1 MPVQADILRPPTLIG
16 ERRLRTRWVLIVVPA
31 LILIFWL
38 QMLHAISGQ
47 SLTWDEGDHIFA
59 GYESLK
65 THDFGLNPEHP
76 PMVKMIGALPLLPL
90 DLKVPTIGHRFFK
103 DEAYMHGRELLFHNG
118 PDDGGHYSANTLI
131 FRARLFASVF
141 SLFAAVLVFLGT
153 TEMFSLTAGLIALTL
168 FCFEP
173 NLVAHGAYVT
183 TDMAASCTIF
193 ATIYA
198 FWRWVKVPSTT
209 RLLTTGL
216 TGGIALAAKHSTILL
231 APMLLLLAAMVLY
244 DQRRKDSAAS
254 ALRITL
260 ARMIIALAVITVVAV
275 VVLWAFYGF
284 RFSARPAGLA
294 LSPSLADYVKPL
306 APREAHGILFLA
318 QWHLLP
324 ESYLYSL
331 ADVRLVAN
339 GMPSFLLGRV
349 YAHGTW
355 MYFPIVFLIK
365 STLSMLALLALTL
378 FAIARRWLR
387 PSLELAFVL
396 IPPIIYML
404 VSMGSHL
411 NIGARHILPVYLFCC
426 VIAGAGAAA
435 LLRAHRTQKS
445 RERWTLAIIALLIFH
460 VATTV
465 HASPNYISYANEAW
479 GGPTQTYRYLS
490 DSNTDWAQQLIAV
503 SAELRARRVQH
514 CYIAYFATP
523 FILPADYGIPCDPI
537 PSADSHFLRASKP
550 TPSILAG
557 PVLISA
563 GDLNGFEFG
572 SNVLNPYES
581 FRSLQPTEFIQNGV
595 FWFDGTFTVP
605 LASALPHVELSNLA
619 LSHHDIPQA
628 LAEAQQAQ
636 LLAPG
641 EVEPELALGDALAA
655 AGRTDEARAAYS
667 RAGQKIET
675 MEPDARQIW
684 QKRLSDKLAALPAH

>member
-1 MPVQADILRPPTLIG
+1 MLLT
-16 ERRLRTRWVLIVVPA
+16 VPA
-31 LILIFWL
+31 LILIYWL
-38 QMLHAISGQ
+38 QMLHAVSGQ

-90 DLKVPTIGHRFFK
+90 DLKVPTLGHRFFK
-103 DEAYMHGRELLFHNG
+103 DEAYMDGRELLFHNG
-118 PDDGGHYSANTLI
+118 PADGGHYSADTLI

-141 SLFAAVLVFLGT
+141 SLLAAVLVFLGT

-173 NLVAHGAYVT
+173 NLVAHGAYVA

-198 FWRWVKVPSTT
+198 FWRWVKVPSTA
-209 RLLTTGL
+209 RLLAAGL
-216 TGGIALAAKHSTILL
+216 AGGIALAAKHSTILL
-231 APMLLLLAAMVLY
+231 APMLLLLACAVLY
-244 DQRRKDSAAS
+244 SERRKNPDAPAA
-254 ALRITL
+254 RISGIHMFT
-260 ARMIIALAVITVVAV
+260 ALAVITVVAV
-275 VVLWAFYGF
+275 VVLWSFYGF
-284 RFSARPAGLA
+284 RYNARPTGLA
-294 LSPSLADYVKPL
+294 LFPSLADYVKPL
-306 APREAHGILFLA
+306 APHEAGGILFLA
-318 QWHLLP
+318 HRHLLP
-324 ESYLYSL
+324 ESYLYGL
-331 ADVRLVAN
+331 ADVRIMAN

-355 MYFPIVFLIK
+355 IYFPILFLIK
-365 STLSMLALLALTL
+365 STLSMLTLLAITL
-378 FAIARRWLR
+378 FAVGRRWLR

-396 IPPIIYML
+396 IPPTVYML

-435 LLRAHRTQKS
+435 LLRAQRAHKS
-445 RERWTLAIIALLIFH
+445 RERWTLAVIALLIFH

-479 GGPTQTYRYLS
+479 GGPTQTHRYLS

-503 SAELRARRVQH
+503 SAELRAQNIQH
-514 CYIAYFATP
+514 CYIAYFAAP
-523 FILPADYGIPCDPI
+523 FILPSDYGIPCDLLPT
-537 PSADSHFLRASKP
+537 PDSHFTRTSKP
-550 TPSILAG
+550 TPSILQG

-563 GDLNGFEFG
+563 GDLNSFELG
-572 SNVLNPYES
+572 SSVLNPYES
-581 FRSLQPTEFIQNGV
+581 FRSLQPTRFIQNGV

-605 LASALPHVELSNLA
+605 LASALPHVELSTLA
-619 LSHHDIPQA
+619 LKQHNLPQA
-628 LAEAQQAQ
+628 FAEAQQAQ

-641 EVEPELALGDALAA
+641 EVEPELAFGDALAA

-667 RAGQKIET
+667 RADQKIET

-684 QKRLSDKLAALPAH
+684 QKKLSDRLSALPAR

>member
-1 MPVQADILRPPTLIG
+1 MRN
-16 ERRLRTRWVLIVVPA
+16 RWALIVAPT

-38 QMLHAISGQ
+38 QMLHAIRGQ

-90 DLKVPTIGHRFFK
+90 DLKVPTLGHRFFK
-103 DEAYMHGRELLFHNG
+103 TEAYMGGRELLFRNG
-118 PDDGGHYSANTLI
+118 PADGGHYDSRTLV

-141 SLFAAVLVFLGT
+141 SLLAAVLVFLGT
-153 TEMFSLTAGLIALTL
+153 TEMFSLTAGIIALTL

-173 NLVAHGAYVT
+173 NLIAHGAYVT

-198 FWRWVKVPSTT
+198 FWRWVKVPSNA

-216 TGGIALAAKHSTILL
+216 IGGLALAAKHSTILL
-231 APMLLLLAAMVLY
+231 ALMLFLLAAAVLY
-244 DQRRKDSAAS
+244 DQHRKKPAPPTS
-254 ALRITL
+254 RITIT
-260 ARMIIALAVITVVAV
+260 RMITALAVITGIAV
-275 VVLWAFYGF
+275 VILWAFYGF

-294 LSPSLADYVKPL
+294 LSPPLADYVKPL
-306 APREAHGILFLA
+306 APSEARGILFLA
-318 QWHLLP
+318 HWHLLP
-324 ESYLYSL
+324 ESYLYGL

-339 GMPSFLLGRV
+339 GMPSFFLGHV

-355 MYFPIVFLIK
+355 MYFPILFLIK

-378 FAIARRWLR
+378 VAIARRWLR
-387 PSLELAFVL
+387 TSLELAFVL
-396 IPPIIYML
+396 IPPAAYML

-435 LLRAHRTQKS
+435 LLHAQRTQKS
-445 RERWTLAIIALLIFH
+445 RERWTLAVIALLIFH

-465 HASPNYISYANEAW
+465 HTSPNYISYSNEAW

-503 SAELRARRVQH
+503 SAELRARNVQH

-523 FILPADYGIPCDPI
+523 FILPADYGIPCDLI
-537 PSADSHFLRASKP
+537 PTPDSHFSRTSKP
-550 TPSILAG
+550 IPTILEG

-563 GDLNGFEFG
+563 GDLNGFELG
-572 SNVLNPYES
+572 SSVLNPYES
-581 FRSLQPTEFIQNGV
+581 FRSLQPTRFIQNGV

-605 LASALPHVELSNLA
+605 LASALPNVESSALA
-619 LSHHDIPQA
+619 LKRHDIPQA
-628 LAEAQQAQ
+628 LAEAQQAE

-641 EVEPELALGDALAA
+641 EIEPELALGDTLTA
-655 AGRTDEARAAYS
+655 AGRTDEARAAYT
-667 RAGQKIET
+667 RASQKIET

-684 QKRLSDKLAALPAH
+684 RKELSDKLARLAPL

>member
-1 MPVQADILRPPTLIG
+1 MRCDSPPCYASSAILSPG
-16 ERRLRTRWVLIVVPA
+16 ESRLRTRWVLIVVPV

-38 QMLHAISGQ
+38 QMLHAIRGE

-76 PMVKMIGALPLLPL
+76 PIVKMIGALPLLSL
-90 DLKVPTIGHRFFK
+90 DLKVPTVGHRFFK
-103 DEAYMHGRELLFHNG
+103 TEAYMDGRELLFHNG
-118 PDDGGHYSANTLI
+118 PADGGHYGANTLV

-173 NLVAHGAYVT
+173 NLLAHGAYVT

-193 ATIYA
+193 TAIYA
-198 FWRWVKVPSTT
+198 FWRWVKVPSTG
-209 RLLTTGL
+209 RLLTAGL
-216 TGGIALAAKHSTILL
+216 VAGLALAAKHSTILL
-231 APMLLLLAAMVLY
+231 APMLLLLAAATLY
-244 DQRRKDSAAS
+244 TQRRKDPAAS
-254 ALRITL
+254 SPPITL
-260 ARMIIALAVITVVAV
+260 PRMIAAFAIITGVAVI
-275 VVLWAFYGF
+275 VLWAFYGF

-294 LSPSLADYVKPL
+294 LSPSLANYVKPL
-306 APREAHGILFLA
+306 AANEARGILLLA
-318 QWHLLP
+318 HWHLLP
-324 ESYLYSL
+324 ESYLYGL

-339 GMPSFLLGRV
+339 DMPSFLLGRV

-387 PSLELAFVL
+387 PSLSLAFVL
-396 IPPIIYML
+396 IPPIFYML

-426 VIAGAGAAA
+426 VIAGAGVAA
-435 LLRAHRTQKS
+435 LLRHG
-445 RERWTLAIIALLIFH
+445 ERWTLAVVALLIFH
-460 VATTV
+460 IATTV

-503 SAELRARRVQH
+503 SAELRARNIQH

-523 FILPADYGIPCDPI
+523 FILPADYGIPCDLI
-537 PSADSHFLRASKP
+537 PTFDSHVTTASKP
-550 TPSILAG
+550 TPAILAG

-572 SNVLNPYES
+572 SSVLNPYES
-581 FRSLQPTEFIQNGV
+581 FRSLHSTEFIQNGV

-605 LASALPHVELSNLA
+605 LASALPHVELSTLA
-619 LSHHDIPQA
+619 LKQHNIPQA
-628 LAEAQQAQ
+628 VAEAQQAE

-641 EVEPELALGDALAA
+641 EIEPELALGDALAA
-655 AGRTDEARAAYS
+655 AGNAPDARTAYTRAS
-667 RAGQKIET
+667 IKVET
-675 MEPDARQIW
+675 MEPDAAKIW
-684 QKRLSDKLAALPAH
+684 RNKLFEKLAALSAH

>member
-1 MPVQADILRPPTLIG
+1 MQ
-16 ERRLRTRWVLIVVPA
+16 TRWVLIVVPA

-38 QMLHAISGQ
+38 QMLHAIRGE

-76 PMVKMIGALPLLPL
+76 PMVKMIGALPLLSL
-90 DLKVPTIGHRFFK
+90 ELRVPAVGHRFFK
-103 DEAYMHGRELLFHNG
+103 EEAYMDGRELLFHNG
-118 PDDGGHYSANTLI
+118 PADGGHYDANTLI

-141 SLFAAVLVFLGT
+141 SLIAAVLIFLGT
-153 TEMFSLTAGLIALTL
+153 TEMFSLTAGLIALVL

-173 NLVAHGAYVT
+173 NLIAHGAFVT

-198 FWRWVKVPSTT
+198 FWRWVKVPSAA
-209 RLLTTGL
+209 RLLTAGL
-216 TGGIALAAKHSTILL
+216 VGGFALAAKHSTILL
-231 APMLLLLAAMVLY
+231 APMLLLLAAVVLY
-244 DQRRKDSAAS
+244 DQRRKDHTPSP
-254 ALRITL
+254 LRITP
-260 ARMIIALAVITVVAV
+260 ARMITALAVITGVAV
-275 VVLWAFYGF
+275 IVLWAFYGF

-294 LSPSLADYVKPL
+294 LTPSLADYIKPL

-318 QWHLLP
+318 HWHLLP
-324 ESYLYSL
+324 ESYLYGL
-331 ADVRLVAN
+331 ADVRRVAN
-339 GMPSFLLGRV
+339 DMPSFLLGRV

-365 STLSMLALLALTL
+365 STLPMLALLALTL

-396 IPPIIYML
+396 IPPIVYML

-435 LLRAHRTQKS
+435 LLRAQQTRKS
-445 RERWTLAIIALLIFH
+445 HERWTLTVMALLIFH
-460 VATTV
+460 VATTL

-503 SAELRARRVQH
+503 SAELRARGVQH

-523 FILPADYGIPCDPI
+523 FILPSDYGIPCDLI
-537 PSADSHFLRASKP
+537 PTFDSHIVNASKP
-550 TPSILAG
+550 TPSIFEG
-557 PVLISA
+557 PILISA

-572 SNVLNPYES
+572 SSVLNPYES
-581 FRSLQPTEFIQNGV
+581 FRSIKSTEFIQNGV
-595 FWFDGTFTVP
+595 FWFEGTFTVP
-605 LASALPHVELSNLA
+605 LASALPHVELSTLA
-619 LSHHDIPQA
+619 LEHHDIPQA
-628 LAEAQQAQ
+628 VAEAQQAEQ
-636 LLAPG
+636 LAPG
-641 EVEPELALGDALAA
+641 EVEPELALGDALTA
-655 AGRTDEARAAYS
+655 AGNATEARAAYT
-667 RAGQKIET
+667 RAGEKIET
-675 MEPDARQIW
+675 MEPDARQTW
-684 QKRLSDKLAALPAH
+684 RRNLADKLAALPTH

>member
-1 MPVQADILRPPTLIG
+1 LRN
-16 ERRLRTRWVLIVVPA
+16 RWALIVAPT

-38 QMLHAISGQ
+38 QMLHAIRGQ

-90 DLKVPTIGHRFFK
+90 DLKVPTLGHRFFK
-103 DEAYMHGRELLFHNG
+103 TEAYMGGRELLFRNG
-118 PDDGGHYSANTLI
+118 PADGGHYDSRTLV

-141 SLFAAVLVFLGT
+141 SLLAAVLVFLGT
-153 TEMFSLTAGLIALTL
+153 TEMFSLTAGIIALTL

-173 NLVAHGAYVT
+173 NLIAHGAYVT

-198 FWRWVKVPSTT
+198 FWRWVKVPSNA

-216 TGGIALAAKHSTILL
+216 IGGLALAAKHSTILL
-231 APMLLLLAAMVLY
+231 ALMLFLLAAAVLY
-244 DQRRKDSAAS
+244 DQHRKKPAPPTS
-254 ALRITL
+254 RITIT
-260 ARMIIALAVITVVAV
+260 RMITALAVITGIAV
-275 VVLWAFYGF
+275 VILWAFYGF

-294 LSPSLADYVKPL
+294 LSPPLADYVKPL
-306 APREAHGILFLA
+306 APSEARGILFLA
-318 QWHLLP
+318 HWHLLP
-324 ESYLYSL
+324 ESYLYGL

-339 GMPSFLLGRV
+339 GMPSFFLGHV

-355 MYFPIVFLIK
+355 MYFPILFLIK

-378 FAIARRWLR
+378 VAIARRWLR
-387 PSLELAFVL
+387 TSLELAFVL
-396 IPPIIYML
+396 IPPAAYML

-435 LLRAHRTQKS
+435 LLHAQRTQKS
-445 RERWTLAIIALLIFH
+445 RERWTLAVIALLIFH

-465 HASPNYISYANEAW
+465 HTSPNYISYSNEAW

-503 SAELRARRVQH
+503 SAELRARNVQH

-523 FILPADYGIPCDPI
+523 FILPADYGIPCDLI
-537 PSADSHFLRASKP
+537 PTPDSHFSRTSKP
-550 TPSILAG
+550 IPTILEG

-563 GDLNGFEFG
+563 GDLNGFELG
-572 SNVLNPYES
+572 SSVLNPYES
-581 FRSLQPTEFIQNGV
+581 FRSLQPTRFIQNGV

-605 LASALPHVELSNLA
+605 LASALPNVESSALA
-619 LSHHDIPQA
+619 LKRHDIPQA
-628 LAEAQQAQ
+628 LAEAQQAE

-641 EVEPELALGDALAA
+641 EIEPELALGDTLTA
-655 AGRTDEARAAYS
+655 AGRTDEARAAYT
-667 RAGQKIET
+667 RASQKIET

-684 QKRLSDKLAALPAH
+684 RKELSDKLARLAPL

>member
-1 MPVQADILRPPTLIG
+1 M
-16 ERRLRTRWVLIVVPA
+16 LIVVPA

-38 QMLHAISGQ
+38 QMLHAIRGE

-76 PMVKMIGALPLLPL
+76 PMVKMIGALPLLSL
-90 DLKVPTIGHRFFK
+90 ELRVPAVGHRFFK
-103 DEAYMHGRELLFHNG
+103 EEAYMDGRELLFHNG
-118 PDDGGHYSANTLI
+118 PADGGHYDANTLI

-141 SLFAAVLVFLGT
+141 SLIAAVLIFLGT
-153 TEMFSLTAGLIALTL
+153 TEMFSLTAGLIALVL

-173 NLVAHGAYVT
+173 NLIAHGAFVT

-198 FWRWVKVPSTT
+198 FWRWVKVPSAA
-209 RLLTTGL
+209 RLLTAGL
-216 TGGIALAAKHSTILL
+216 VGGFALAAKHSTILL
-231 APMLLLLAAMVLY
+231 APMLLLLAAVVLY
-244 DQRRKDSAAS
+244 DQRRKDHTPSP
-254 ALRITL
+254 LRITP
-260 ARMIIALAVITVVAV
+260 ARMITALAVITGVAV
-275 VVLWAFYGF
+275 IVLWAFYGF

-294 LSPSLADYVKPL
+294 LTPSLADYIKPL

-318 QWHLLP
+318 HWHLLP
-324 ESYLYSL
+324 ESYLYGL
-331 ADVRLVAN
+331 ADVRRVAN
-339 GMPSFLLGRV
+339 DMPSFLLGRV

-365 STLSMLALLALTL
+365 STLPMLALLALTL
-378 FAIARRWLR
+378 FAIARHWLR

-396 IPPIIYML
+396 IPPVVYML

-435 LLRAHRTQKS
+435 LLRAQQTRKS
-445 RERWTLAIIALLIFH
+445 RERWTLTVMALLIFH
-460 VATTV
+460 VATTL

-503 SAELRARRVQH
+503 SAELRARGVQH

-523 FILPADYGIPCDPI
+523 FILPSDYGIPCDLI
-537 PSADSHFLRASKP
+537 PTFDSHIVNASKP
-550 TPSILAG
+550 TPSIFEG
-557 PVLISA
+557 PILISA

-572 SNVLNPYES
+572 SSVLNPYES
-581 FRSLQPTEFIQNGV
+581 FRSLHPNEFIQNGV
-595 FWFDGTFTVP
+595 FWFEGTFTVP
-605 LASALPHVELSNLA
+605 LASALPHVELSTLA
-619 LSHHDIPQA
+619 LEHHDIPQA
-628 LAEAQQAQ
+628 VAEAQQAEQ
-636 LLAPG
+636 LAPG
-641 EVEPELALGDALAA
+641 EVEPELALGDALTA
-655 AGRTDEARAAYS
+655 AGNATEARAAYT
-667 RAGQKIET
+667 RAGEKIET
-675 MEPDARQIW
+675 MEPDARQTW
-684 QKRLSDKLAALPAH
+684 RRNLADKLAALPTH

>member
-1 MPVQADILRPPTLIG
+1 
-16 ERRLRTRWVLIVVPA
+16 VLIVVPA

-38 QMLHAISGQ
+38 QMLHAIRGE
-47 SLTWDEGDHIFA
+47 SLTWDEGDHIFS

-76 PMVKMIGALPLLPL
+76 PMVKMIGALPLLSL
-90 DLKVPTIGHRFFK
+90 ELRVPAVGHRFFK
-103 DEAYMHGRELLFHNG
+103 EEAYMDGRELLFHNG
-118 PDDGGHYSANTLI
+118 PADGGHYDANTLI

-141 SLFAAVLVFLGT
+141 SLIAAVLVFLGT
-153 TEMFSLTAGLIALTL
+153 TEMFSLTAGLIALVL

-173 NLVAHGAYVT
+173 NLIAHGAFVT

-198 FWRWVKVPSTT
+198 FWRWVKVPSAA
-209 RLLTTGL
+209 RLLTAGL
-216 TGGIALAAKHSTILL
+216 VGGFALAAKHSTILL
-231 APMLLLLAAMVLY
+231 APMLLLLAAVVLY
-244 DQRRKDSAAS
+244 DQRRKDHTPSP
-254 ALRITL
+254 LRITP
-260 ARMIIALAVITVVAV
+260 ARMITALAVITGVAV
-275 VVLWAFYGF
+275 IVLWAFYGF

-294 LSPSLADYVKPL
+294 LTPSLADYIKPL

-318 QWHLLP
+318 HWHLLP
-324 ESYLYSL
+324 ESYLYGL
-331 ADVRLVAN
+331 ADVRRVAN
-339 GMPSFLLGRV
+339 DMPSFLLGRV

-365 STLSMLALLALTL
+365 STLPMLALLALTL

-396 IPPIIYML
+396 IPPVVYML

-435 LLRAHRTQKS
+435 LLRAQQTRKS
-445 RERWTLAIIALLIFH
+445 RERWTLTVMALLIFH
-460 VATTV
+460 VATTL

-503 SAELRARRVQH
+503 SAELRARGVQH

-523 FILPADYGIPCDPI
+523 FILPSDYGIPCDLI
-537 PSADSHFLRASKP
+537 PTFDSHIVNASKP
-550 TPSILAG
+550 TPSIFEG
-557 PVLISA
+557 PILISA

-572 SNVLNPYES
+572 SSVLNPYES
-581 FRSLQPTEFIQNGV
+581 FRLIKSTEFIQNGV
-595 FWFDGTFTVP
+595 FWFEGTFTVP
-605 LASALPHVELSNLA
+605 LASALPHVELSTLA
-619 LSHHDIPQA
+619 LEHHDIPQA
-628 LAEAQQAQ
+628 VAEAQQAEQ
-636 LLAPG
+636 LAPG
-641 EVEPELALGDALAA
+641 EVEPELALGDALTA
-655 AGRTDEARAAYS
+655 AGNATEARAAYT
-667 RAGQKIET
+667 RAGEKIET
-675 MEPDARQIW
+675 MEPDARQTW
-684 QKRLSDKLAALPAH
+684 RRNLADKLAALPTH

>member
-1 MPVQADILRPPTLIG
+1 MLIA
-16 ERRLRTRWVLIVVPA
+16 VPA

-38 QMLHAISGQ
+38 QMLHAIRGQ

-90 DLKVPTIGHRFFK
+90 DLKVPTVGHRFFK
-103 DEAYMHGRELLFHNG
+103 TEAYFEGRQLLFHNG
-118 PDDGGHYSANTLI
+118 PADGGHYEANTLI
-131 FRARLFASVF
+131 FRARLFASIF
-141 SLFAAVLVFLGT
+141 SLLAAVLVFLGT

-173 NLVAHGAYVT
+173 NLLAHGAYVT

-198 FWRWVKVPSTT
+198 FWRWVKVPSTG
-209 RLLTTGL
+209 RLITTGL
-216 TGGIALAAKHSTILL
+216 VAGLALAAKHSTILL
-231 APMLLLLAAMVLY
+231 APMLLLLAAAALY
-244 DQRRKDSAAS
+244 DRRRKNPAS
-254 ALRITL
+254 SLSRISIT
-260 ARMIIALAVITVVAV
+260 RMITALAVITGVAV
-275 VVLWAFYGF
+275 IVLWAFYGF

-294 LSPSLADYVKPL
+294 LSPPLDVYVRPL
-306 APREAHGILFLA
+306 VPREARGILLLA
-318 QWHLLP
+318 HWHLLP
-324 ESYLYSL
+324 ESYLYGL
-331 ADVRLVAN
+331 ADVRRVAN
-339 GMPSFLLGRV
+339 DMPSFLLGRV
-349 YAHGTW
+349 YSHGTW
-355 MYFPIVFLIK
+355 MYFPIDFLIK

-387 PSLELAFVL
+387 PSLELTFVL
-396 IPPIIYML
+396 IPPVVYML

-435 LLRAHRTQKS
+435 LLRAQQTQKS
-445 RERWTLAIIALLIFH
+445 RERWTLTIIALLIFH
-460 VATTV
+460 IATTL

-490 DSNTDWAQQLIAV
+490 DSNTDWAQQLTAV
-503 SAELRARRVQH
+503 SAELRARNVQH

-523 FILPADYGIPCDPI
+523 FILPSDYGIPCDLI
-537 PSADSHFLRASKP
+537 PTFDSYAMRASKP
-550 TPSILAG
+550 TPSILVG

-572 SNVLNPYES
+572 SSALNPYES
-581 FRSLQPTEFIQNGV
+581 FRSLQPTRFIQNGV

-605 LASALPHVELSNLA
+605 LASALPHVELSSLA
-619 LSHHDIPQA
+619 LEQHDIPQA
-628 LAEAQQAQ
+628 VAEARQAEQ
-636 LLAPG
+636 LAPG
-641 EVEPELALGDALAA
+641 EIEPELALGDALAA
-655 AGRTDEARAAYS
+655 AGQPNDARAAYT
-667 RAGQKIET
+667 RAGLKIET

-684 QKRLSDKLAALPAH
+684 RNKLSERLAALPTH

>member
-1 MPVQADILRPPTLIG
+1 MRN
-16 ERRLRTRWVLIVVPA
+16 RWALIVAPT

-38 QMLHAISGQ
+38 QMLHAIRGQ

-90 DLKVPTIGHRFFK
+90 DLKVPTLGHRFFK
-103 DEAYMHGRELLFHNG
+103 TEAYMGGRELLFRNG
-118 PDDGGHYSANTLI
+118 PANGGHYDSRTLV

-141 SLFAAVLVFLGT
+141 SLLAAVLVFLGT
-153 TEMFSLTAGLIALTL
+153 TEMFSLTAALIALTL

-173 NLVAHGAYVT
+173 NLIAHGAYVT

-198 FWRWVKVPSTT
+198 FWRWVKVPSAA
-209 RLLTTGL
+209 RLITAGL
-216 TGGIALAAKHSTILL
+216 IGGLALAAKHSTILL
-231 APMLLLLAAMVLY
+231 APMLFLLAVAVLY
-244 DQRRKDSAAS
+244 DQHRKNPAAPTS
-254 ALRITL
+254 RITI
-260 ARMIIALAVITVVAV
+260 ARMLTALAVITGIAV
-275 VVLWAFYGF
+275 LVLWAFYGF

-294 LSPSLADYVKPL
+294 LSPPLADYVKPL
-306 APREAHGILFLA
+306 APSEARGILFLA
-318 QWHLLP
+318 HWHLLP
-324 ESYLYSL
+324 ESYLYGL

-339 GMPSFLLGRV
+339 GMPSFFLGHV

-355 MYFPIVFLIK
+355 MYFPILFLIK

-378 FAIARRWLR
+378 VAIARRWLR
-387 PSLELAFVL
+387 TSLELAFVL
-396 IPPIIYML
+396 IPPAAYML

-435 LLRAHRTQKS
+435 LLHAQRTQKS
-445 RERWTLAIIALLIFH
+445 RERWTLAVIALLIFH

-465 HASPNYISYANEAW
+465 HTSPNYISYSNEAW

-503 SAELRARRVQH
+503 SAELRARNVQH

-523 FILPADYGIPCDPI
+523 FILPADYGIPCDLI
-537 PSADSHFLRASKP
+537 PTPDSHFSRTSKP
-550 TPSILAG
+550 IPTILEG

-563 GDLNGFEFG
+563 GDLNGFELG
-572 SNVLNPYES
+572 SSVLNPYES
-581 FRSLQPTEFIQNGV
+581 FRSLQPTRFIQNGV

-605 LASALPHVELSNLA
+605 LASALPHVESSALA
-619 LSHHDIPQA
+619 LKRHDIPQA
-628 LAEAQQAQ
+628 LAEAQQAE

-641 EVEPELALGDALAA
+641 EIEPELALGDALTA
-655 AGRTDEARAAYS
+655 AGRTDEARAAYT
-667 RAGQKIET
+667 RASQKIET

-684 QKRLSDKLAALPAH
+684 RKELSDKLARLAPL

>member
-1 MPVQADILRPPTLIG
+1 M
-16 ERRLRTRWVLIVVPA
+16 LIVVPA

-38 QMLHAISGQ
+38 QMLHAIRGE

-76 PMVKMIGALPLLPL
+76 PMVKMIGALPLLSL
-90 DLKVPTIGHRFFK
+90 ELRVPAVGHRFFK
-103 DEAYMHGRELLFHNG
+103 EEAYMDGRELLFHNG
-118 PDDGGHYSANTLI
+118 PADGGHYDANTLI

-141 SLFAAVLVFLGT
+141 SLIAAVLVFLGT
-153 TEMFSLTAGLIALTL
+153 TEMFSLTAGLIALVL

-173 NLVAHGAYVT
+173 NLIAHGAFVT

-198 FWRWVKVPSTT
+198 FWRWVKVPSAA
-209 RLLTTGL
+209 RLLTAGL
-216 TGGIALAAKHSTILL
+216 VGGFALAAKHSTILL
-231 APMLLLLAAMVLY
+231 APMLLLLAAVVLY
-244 DQRRKDSAAS
+244 DQRRKDHTPSP
-254 ALRITL
+254 LRITP
-260 ARMIIALAVITVVAV
+260 ARMITALAVITGVAV
-275 VVLWAFYGF
+275 IVLWAFYGF

-294 LSPSLADYVKPL
+294 LTPSLADYIKPL

-318 QWHLLP
+318 HWHLLP
-324 ESYLYSL
+324 ESYLYGL
-331 ADVRLVAN
+331 ADVRRVAN
-339 GMPSFLLGRV
+339 DMPSFLLGRV

-365 STLSMLALLALTL
+365 STLPMLALLALTL

-396 IPPIIYML
+396 IPPVVYML

-435 LLRAHRTQKS
+435 LLRAQQTRKS
-445 RERWTLAIIALLIFH
+445 RERWTLTVMALLIFH
-460 VATTV
+460 VATTL

-503 SAELRARRVQH
+503 SAELRARGVQH

-523 FILPADYGIPCDPI
+523 FILPSDYGIPCDLI
-537 PSADSHFLRASKP
+537 PTFDSHIVNASKP
-550 TPSILAG
+550 TPSIFEG
-557 PVLISA
+557 PILISA

-572 SNVLNPYES
+572 SSVLNPYES
-581 FRSLQPTEFIQNGV
+581 FRSIKSTEFIQNGV
-595 FWFDGTFTVP
+595 FWFEGTFTVP
-605 LASALPHVELSNLA
+605 LASALPHVELSTLA
-619 LSHHDIPQA
+619 LEHHDIPQA
-628 LAEAQQAQ
+628 VAEAQQAEQ
-636 LLAPG
+636 LAPG
-641 EVEPELALGDALAA
+641 EVEPELALGDALTA
-655 AGRTDEARAAYS
+655 AGNATEARAAYT
-667 RAGQKIET
+667 RAGEKIET
-675 MEPDARQIW
+675 MEPDARQTW
-684 QKRLSDKLAALPAH
+684 RRNLADKLAALPTH

>member
-1 MPVQADILRPPTLIG
+1 MAICADMLPSPSPP
-16 ERRLRTRWVLIVVPA
+16 RRSRLRTRWVPIVVSA

-38 QMLHAISGQ
+38 QMLHAIRGE

-65 THDFGLNPEHP
+65 TNDFGLNPEHP

-90 DLKVPTIGHRFFK
+90 DLKVPAVGHRFFK
-103 DEAYMHGRELLFHNG
+103 AEAYMGGRELLFHNG
-118 PDDGGHYSANTLI
+118 PADGGHYDANTLI

-141 SLFAAVLVFLGT
+141 SLIAAVLVFLST

-173 NLVAHGAYVT
+173 NLIAHGAYVT

-193 ATIYA
+193 ATICA
-198 FWRWVKVPSTT
+198 FWRWVKAPSAA

-216 TGGIALAAKHSTILL
+216 VGGLALAAKHSTILL
-231 APMLLLLAAMVLY
+231 APMLLLLAAVVLY
-244 DQRRKDSAAS
+244 DDHRKSPTVS
-254 ALRITL
+254 SSRITL
-260 ARMIIALAVITVVAV
+260 PRMITALAIITGVAV

-284 RFSARPAGLA
+284 RFGARPAGLT
-294 LSPSLADYVKPL
+294 LTPSLADYVKPL
-306 APREAHGILFLA
+306 APHEAHAILFLA
-318 QWHLLP
+318 HWHLLP
-324 ESYLYSL
+324 ESYLYGL

-339 GMPSFLLGRV
+339 DMPSFLLGRV

-387 PSLELAFVL
+387 PSLELAFIL
-396 IPPIIYML
+396 IPPIVYML

-426 VIAGAGAAA
+426 VLSGAGAAA
-435 LLRAHRTQKS
+435 LIRAQQTQKN

-460 VATTV
+460 IATTV

-503 SAELRARRVQH
+503 SAELHARNIQH

-523 FILPADYGIPCDPI
+523 FILPSDYGIPCDLI
-537 PSADSHFLRASKP
+537 PTFDSHVMNASKP
-550 TPSILAG
+550 TPSILEG

-572 SNVLNPYES
+572 SSVLNPYES
-581 FRSLQPTEFIQNGV
+581 FRSLHPTEFIQNGV

-605 LASALPHVELSNLA
+605 LASALPHVELSAQA
-619 LSHHDIPQA
+619 LEHHDIAQA
-628 LAEAQQAQ
+628 VAEAQRAQ

-641 EVEPELALGDALAA
+641 EIEPEVALGDALAA
-655 AGRTDEARAAYS
+655 AGRADEARAAYT
-667 RAGQKIET
+667 RAGQKINT

-684 QKRLSDKLAALPAH
+684 RNKLSEKLTALSAH

>member
-1 MPVQADILRPPTLIG
+1 
-16 ERRLRTRWVLIVVPA
+16 
-31 LILIFWL
+31 
-38 QMLHAISGQ
+38 
-47 SLTWDEGDHIFA
+47 
-59 GYESLK
+59 
-65 THDFGLNPEHP
+65 
-76 PMVKMIGALPLLPL
+76 MVKMIGALPLLPL
-90 DLKVPTIGHRFFK
+90 DLKVPTVGHGFFK
-103 DEAYMHGRELLFHNG
+103 GEAYFGGRELLFHNG
-118 PDDGGHYSANTLI
+118 PADGGRYNAGTLI
-131 FRARLFASVF
+131 FRARLFASIF
-141 SLFAAVLVFLGT
+141 SLLAAVLVFLGT

-198 FWRWVKVPSTT
+198 FWRWVKVPSTG

-216 TGGIALAAKHSTILL
+216 VAGFALAAKHSTILL
-231 APMLLLLAAMVLY
+231 APMLLLLAAVVLY
-244 DQRRKDSAAS
+244 SGRRRDLAS
-254 ALRITL
+254 SSPPITL
-260 ARMIIALAVITVVAV
+260 ARMITALAVITGVAV

-294 LSPSLADYVKPL
+294 LSPSLAEYVKPL
-306 APREAHGILFLA
+306 VPREAHGILFLA
-318 QWHLLP
+318 HWHLLP
-324 ESYLYSL
+324 ESYLYGL

-339 GMPSFLLGRV
+339 EMPSFLLGRV

-355 MYFPIVFLIK
+355 MYFPIDFLIK

-378 FAIARRWLR
+378 VAIARRWRR

-396 IPPIIYML
+396 IPPIVYML

-411 NIGARHILPVYLFCC
+411 NIGARHILPVFLFCC
-426 VIAGAGAAA
+426 VIAGAGTAA
-435 LLRAHRTQKS
+435 LLRHG
-445 RERWTLAIIALLIFH
+445 ERWTLAVIALLIFH
-460 VATTV
+460 IATTV

-503 SAELRARRVQH
+503 SAELRARNIQH

-523 FILPADYGIPCDPI
+523 FILPADYGIPCELI
-537 PSADSHFLRASKP
+537 PTPDSHFTGTSQL
-550 TPSILAG
+550 TPSILVG

-563 GDLNGFEFG
+563 GDLNGFELG
-572 SNVLNPYES
+572 SSVLNPYES
-581 FRSLQPTEFIQNGV
+581 FRSIHPTEFIQNGV
-595 FWFDGTFTVP
+595 SWFDGTFTVP
-605 LASALPHVELSNLA
+605 LASALPHVELSTLA
-619 LSHHDIPQA
+619 LKQHDIPQA
-628 LAEAQQAQ
+628 VAEAQQAEQ
-636 LLAPG
+636 LAPG

-655 AGRTDEARAAYS
+655 SGHADEARAAYT

-684 QKRLSDKLAALPAH
+684 RRKLSEKLAALPAH

>member
-1 MPVQADILRPPTLIG
+1 M
-16 ERRLRTRWVLIVVPA
+16 RTRWVLIAVPA

-38 QMLHAISGQ
+38 QMLHAIRGQ

-103 DEAYMHGRELLFHNG
+103 DEAYLDGRELLFHNG
-118 PDDGGHYSANTLI
+118 PADGGHYNANTLI

-141 SLFAAVLVFLGT
+141 ALLAATLVFLGT
-153 TEMFSLTAGLIALTL
+153 AEMFSLTAGLIALIL

-173 NLVAHGAYVT
+173 NLIAHGAYVT

-198 FWRWVKVPSTT
+198 FWRWVKVPSTA
-209 RLLTTGL
+209 RLLTAGL
-216 TGGIALAAKHSTILL
+216 AGGLALAAKHSTILL
-231 APMLLLLAAMVLY
+231 APMLLLLATITLY
-244 DQRRKDSAAS
+244 TQHRENSAT
-254 ALRITL
+254 RITL
-260 ARMIIALAVITVVAV
+260 ARMLAALAAITVIAAI
-275 VVLWAFYGF
+275 VLWAFYGF
-284 RFSARPAGLA
+284 RYNARPAGLA

-306 APREAHGILFLA
+306 APNEARGVLFLA
-318 QWHLLP
+318 HWHLLP
-324 ESYLYSL
+324 ESYLYGL
-331 ADVRLVAN
+331 ADVRIMAN
-339 GMPSFLLGRV
+339 DMPSFLLGRV

-355 MYFPIVFLIK
+355 MYFPIDFVIK
-365 STLSMLALLALTL
+365 STLSLLALLTLTL

-387 PSLELAFVL
+387 PSLSLAFVT
-396 IPPIIYML
+396 IPPIVYML

-411 NIGARHILPVYLFCC
+411 NIGARHILPVFLFCC
-426 VIAGAGAAA
+426 VLCGAGAAA
-435 LLRAHRTQKS
+435 LIRTLQNPKA
-445 RERWTLAIIALLIFH
+445 RERWTLTVLALLIFH
-460 VATTV
+460 IATTV
-465 HASPNYISYANEAW
+465 HASPNYISYANEAF

-503 SAELRARRVQH
+503 SDELRARNIQH

-523 FILPADYGIPCDPI
+523 FILPSDYGIPCELLPT
-537 PSADSHFLRASKP
+537 PDSHFTRTSQP
-550 TPSILAG
+550 TPSILTG

-563 GDLNGFEFG
+563 GDLNGFELG
-572 SNVLNPYES
+572 SSVLNPYES
-581 FRSLQPTEFIQNGV
+581 FRSLQPTRFIQNGV

-605 LASALPHVELSNLA
+605 LAAALPHVELSTIA
-619 LSHHDIPQA
+619 LRQHDIPQA

-636 LLAPG
+636 LVAPG
-641 EVEPELALGDALAA
+641 EVEPELALGDALTAS
-655 AGRTDEARAAYS
+655 GDVTDARAAYA
-667 RAGQKIET
+667 RAGQKIDT

-684 QKRLSDKLAALPAH
+684 HKKLSARLAALPAH

>member
-1 MPVQADILRPPTLIG
+1 
-16 ERRLRTRWVLIVVPA
+16 VLIVVPA

-38 QMLHAISGQ
+38 QMLHAIRGE

-76 PMVKMIGALPLLPL
+76 PMVKMIGALPLLSL
-90 DLKVPTIGHRFFK
+90 ELRVPAVGHRFFK
-103 DEAYMHGRELLFHNG
+103 EEAYMDGRELLFHNG
-118 PDDGGHYSANTLI
+118 PADGGHYDANTLI

-141 SLFAAVLVFLGT
+141 SLIAAVLIFLGT
-153 TEMFSLTAGLIALTL
+153 TEMFSLTAGLIALVL

-173 NLVAHGAYVT
+173 NLIAHGAFVT

-198 FWRWVKVPSTT
+198 FWRWVKVPSAA
-209 RLLTTGL
+209 RLLTAGL
-216 TGGIALAAKHSTILL
+216 VGGFALAAKHSTILL
-231 APMLLLLAAMVLY
+231 APMLLLLAAVVLY
-244 DQRRKDSAAS
+244 DQRRKDHTPSP
-254 ALRITL
+254 LRITP
-260 ARMIIALAVITVVAV
+260 ARMITALAVITGVAV
-275 VVLWAFYGF
+275 IVLWAFYGF

-294 LSPSLADYVKPL
+294 LTPSLADYIKPL

-318 QWHLLP
+318 HWHLLP
-324 ESYLYSL
+324 ESYLYGL
-331 ADVRLVAN
+331 ADVRRVAN
-339 GMPSFLLGRV
+339 DMPSFLLGRV

-365 STLSMLALLALTL
+365 STLPMLALLALTL

-396 IPPIIYML
+396 IPPIVYML

-435 LLRAHRTQKS
+435 LLRAQQTRKS
-445 RERWTLAIIALLIFH
+445 RERWTLTVMALLIFH
-460 VATTV
+460 VATTL

-503 SAELRARRVQH
+503 SAELRARGVQH

-523 FILPADYGIPCDPI
+523 FILPSDYGIPCDLI
-537 PSADSHFLRASKP
+537 PTFDSHIVNASKP
-550 TPSILAG
+550 TPSIFEG
-557 PVLISA
+557 PILISA

-572 SNVLNPYES
+572 SSVLNPYES
-581 FRSLQPTEFIQNGV
+581 FRSIKSTEFIQNGV
-595 FWFDGTFTVP
+595 FWFEGTFTVP
-605 LASALPHVELSNLA
+605 LASALPHVELSTLA
-619 LSHHDIPQA
+619 LEHHDIPQA
-628 LAEAQQAQ
+628 VAEAQQAEQ
-636 LLAPG
+636 LAPG
-641 EVEPELALGDALAA
+641 EVEPELALGDALTA
-655 AGRTDEARAAYS
+655 AGNATEARAAYT
-667 RAGQKIET
+667 RAGEKIET
-675 MEPDARQIW
+675 MEPDARQTW
-684 QKRLSDKLAALPAH
+684 RRNLADKLAALPTH

>member
-1 MPVQADILRPPTLIG
+1 M
-16 ERRLRTRWVLIVVPA
+16 PA

-38 QMLHAISGQ
+38 QMLHAIRGQ

-65 THDFGLNPEHP
+65 AHDFGLNPEHP

-90 DLKVPTIGHRFFK
+90 DLKVPTVGHRFFK
-103 DEAYMHGRELLFHNG
+103 DEAYMDGRELLFHNG
-118 PDDGGHYSANTLI
+118 PADGGRYSANTLVL
-131 FRARLFASVF
+131 RARLFASVF
-141 SLFAAVLVFLGT
+141 SLLAGVLVFLGT
-153 TEMFSLTAGLIALTL
+153 TEMFSLTAGLLALVL

-193 ATIYA
+193 ATVYA
-198 FWRWVKVPSTT
+198 FWRWVKVPSTS
-209 RLLTTGL
+209 RLLATGL
-216 TGGIALAAKHSTILL
+216 VGGIALAAKHSTILL
-231 APMLLLLAAMVLY
+231 APMLFLLAAAAFY
-244 DQRRKDSAAS
+244 DQHRKNPEAPAP
-254 ALRITL
+254 RTTI
-260 ARMIIALAVITVVAV
+260 ARMIGALAVITGVAV

-284 RFSARPAGLA
+284 RFSARPAGLT

-306 APREAHGILFLA
+306 ASREARGILFFA
-318 QWHLLP
+318 HWHLLP
-324 ESYLYSL
+324 ESYLYGL
-331 ADVRLVAN
+331 ADVRIMAN

-355 MYFPIVFLIK
+355 MYFPILFLIK
-365 STLSMLALLALTL
+365 STLSTLAFLALAL
-378 FAIARRWLR
+378 FAMARRWLR
-387 PSLELAFVL
+387 PSIELTVVL
-396 IPPIIYML
+396 LPPIVYMV

-435 LLRAHRTQKS
+435 LLHAQRTQKS
-445 RERWTLAIIALLIFH
+445 RERWTLAVIALLIFH

-479 GGPTQTYRYLS
+479 GGPTQTFRYLS

-503 SAELRARRVQH
+503 SAELRARNIQH

-523 FILPADYGIPCDPI
+523 FILPSDYGIPCDLI
-537 PSADSHFLRASKP
+537 PTPDSHFTGTSQL
-550 TPSILAG
+550 TPSILVG

-563 GDLNGFEFG
+563 GDLNSFELG
-572 SNVLNPYES
+572 SSVLNPYES
-581 FRSLQPTEFIQNGV
+581 FRLLQPTRFIQNGV

-605 LASALPHVELSNLA
+605 LASALPHVELSTLA
-619 LSHHDIPQA
+619 LKQHDVTRA
-628 LAEAQQAQ
+628 FTEAQQAQ

-641 EVEPELALGDALAA
+641 EVEPEFALGDALAA
-655 AGRTDEARAAYS
+655 SGRNDEARAAYD

-684 QKRLSDKLAALPAH
+684 RMKLSDRLGALPAH

>member
-1 MPVQADILRPPTLIG
+1 
-16 ERRLRTRWVLIVVPA
+16 VLIVVPA

-38 QMLHAISGQ
+38 QMLHAIRGE

-76 PMVKMIGALPLLPL
+76 PMVKMIGALPLLSL
-90 DLKVPTIGHRFFK
+90 ELRVPAVGHRFFK
-103 DEAYMHGRELLFHNG
+103 EEAYMDGRELLFHNG
-118 PDDGGHYSANTLI
+118 PADGGHYDANTLI

-141 SLFAAVLVFLGT
+141 SLIAAVLVFLGT
-153 TEMFSLTAGLIALTL
+153 TEMFSLTAGLIALVL

-173 NLVAHGAYVT
+173 NLIAHGAFVT

-198 FWRWVKVPSTT
+198 FWRWVKVPSTA
-209 RLLTTGL
+209 RLLTAGL
-216 TGGIALAAKHSTILL
+216 VGGFALAAKHSTILL
-231 APMLLLLAAMVLY
+231 APMLLLLAAVVLY
-244 DQRRKDSAAS
+244 DQRRKDHTPSP
-254 ALRITL
+254 LRITP
-260 ARMIIALAVITVVAV
+260 ARMITALAVITGVAV
-275 VVLWAFYGF
+275 IVLWAFYGF

-294 LSPSLADYVKPL
+294 LTPSLADYIKPL

-318 QWHLLP
+318 HWHLLP
-324 ESYLYSL
+324 ESYLYGL
-331 ADVRLVAN
+331 ADVRRVAN
-339 GMPSFLLGRV
+339 DMPSFLLGRV

-365 STLSMLALLALTL
+365 STLPMLALLALTL

-396 IPPIIYML
+396 IPPIVYML

-435 LLRAHRTQKS
+435 LLRAQQTRKS
-445 RERWTLAIIALLIFH
+445 RERWTLTVMALLIFH
-460 VATTV
+460 VATTL

-503 SAELRARRVQH
+503 SAELRARGVQH

-523 FILPADYGIPCDPI
+523 FILPSDYGIPCDLI
-537 PSADSHFLRASKP
+537 PTFDSHIVNASKP
-550 TPSILAG
+550 TPSIFEG
-557 PVLISA
+557 PILISA

-572 SNVLNPYES
+572 SSVLNPYES
-581 FRSLQPTEFIQNGV
+581 FRSIKSTEFIQNGV
-595 FWFDGTFTVP
+595 FWFEGTFTVP
-605 LASALPHVELSNLA
+605 LASALPHVELSTLA
-619 LSHHDIPQA
+619 LEHHDIPQA
-628 LAEAQQAQ
+628 VAEAQQAEQ
-636 LLAPG
+636 LAPG
-641 EVEPELALGDALAA
+641 EVEPELALGDALTA
-655 AGRTDEARAAYS
+655 AGNATEARAAYT
-667 RAGQKIET
+667 RAGEKIET
-675 MEPDARQIW
+675 MEPDARQTW
-684 QKRLSDKLAALPAH
+684 RRNLADKLAALPTH